1 MKKLLPLLTNLFK
14 VNMHTL
20 MAFLLFG
27 AMLLAGLNSN
37 AQVYYVTNDGKGT
50 AQSADD
56 GIHSLDYQGGNK
68 TDFAS
73 NFTPSP
79 TLLQV
84 DLQHNRAFVYEAYTT
99 TPPNG
104 IGIKVVDLT
113 TGAIIKFITLTIPVR
128 IQSIR
133 YDPIND
139 YIYYVTQDATPS
151 VAGTNDAL
159 WRVRPDGTGSTS
171 LVAGFCKNPTF
182 LALDPKNN
190 RAFVYE
196 NLFADHSLVVINLA
210 DNSVTR
216 TIPTVAASGSLLG
229 IDCAYDPATD
239 YIYLLTSENTAALSD
254 NDALIKV
261 HPDGTGQTTVKSKI
275 SAQPSYCMAA
285 DFGHNKI
292 YYADGNP
299 GGSITARSINSI
311 DLTTGAV
318 STLLDGSRIPP
329 FPAIVT
335 GLWAP
340 GLARLSTTAVSN
352 ISSTTV
358 AMGGSIIY
366 SDIAVTETGIVY
378 SSTNTLPVIGTD
390 QKQVIG
396 AVSGSFFGSL
406 SGLSPVAVYYARAYA
421 TSAAGTSYG
430 DVKSF
435 TTLSNNANL
444 TSFALSSGTL
454 SPAFT
459 AGTTAYT
466 ANVTYNVTS
475 ITVTPAIEQANAIV
489 KVNNTTVASGS
500 ASGGLSLN
508 PGSNTITT
516 VVTAQDGITTKTY
529 ATTITKDRTPQAI
542 TFNSIPA
549 VTYGAADFTL
559 GAVAASTLP
568 VTYTSDNAYVATV
581 TSAGLVHIVGAGTV
595 NITAS
600 QGGNTTYLAA
610 PDVSQQLTVNKA
622 VLTYTADAATRDFG
636 AANPTFTGSVSG
648 FVNSDTQASA
658 TTGTL
663 LFTSTADAT
672 SPVTTNNT
680 KVIGYPIIG
689 SGLSAANYSFT
700 QTPANFKALILN
712 KIVCTYTAHQA
723 TKVYGTANPSFNVE
737 FSGIVNGL
745 TIDQIT
751 SSFAYNTTATAS
763 SPVGSYPITVIGL
776 VALDYTFAPA
786 ASNATAFTITQAN
799 LTFTAQAATKH
810 YGEANPAL
818 SGVITG
824 YVNNETAATALAGTP
839 IYNTTAATT
848 SSIGSYP
855 ITLSG
860 VTAANYNITSAVAN
874 NTAFIITKNTLKYVA
889 TPVSRAFNTAN
900 PSLTGTVTGFLNGD
914 TQASATTGTLSF
926 STAVTAST
934 PVGTYV
940 INGAGLHSANY
951 NIVQSAS
958 SSSAFSIFLSTN
970 GNLSNL
976 VISEGT
982 LSPSF
987 ASGTNNYTATVATDI
1002 TSLTVTPALSDINAR
1017 VTVNGS
1023 QVTSG
1028 TASGSISLNVG
1039 ANTIPVNVT
1048 AQDGT
1053 TSNPYNIIITRLPS
1067 ADATLSSL
1075 SVSTGTL
1082 PSPDV
1087 YNVYRTNVGNT
1098 VTSFD
1103 LTAIVHEPNATLAVN
1118 GTPFNSGTPVTLPLN
1133 LGDNSYG
1140 IVITAQDGITQS
1152 YASLVINRAFSS
1164 NNLLSSL
1171 AVSTSS
1177 LSPAFSSAANNYTVQ
1192 VSNATTSIDIT
1203 PAYDATAWASS
1214 NGYSAPS
1221 GVAVTTPLAVGDNPV
1236 AINVVAQN
1244 GTPNTYNVNVQ
1255 RAASTDATLA
1265 DLGIMTTNSGLD
1277 VPFNSA
1283 TYTYNTT
1290 VTSDVTAFRLN
1301 PVATNDGSTI
1311 TINGTA
1317 LNTTNGNAITL
1328 QYFSA
1333 VEPMVI
1339 VVTAGDGTTQ
1349 KTYTVNV
1356 TRNFSTNNLLQS
1368 LTMNINGTITPLIP
1382 VFDPATND
1390 YTMIIS
1396 DPNVTGIVIA
1406 PVAQD
1411 NRAELRVGGV
1421 PVNVGASRFVALQGG
1436 VNVIPVNVFSFGGG
1450 NNTYNIT
1457 INRAYSSDAGLIN
1470 VILSGNSSYSAII
1483 NQASNNLTTN
1493 IPNNVTSIRLSPNAS
1508 DPGGTVITVNGYA
1521 LIGGATDLLPLAVG
1535 DNVFTIGITAADN
1548 SNTQYYTVHANRLPF
1563 TDVTLSSLAV
1573 DKGALAPAFSPGITS
1588 YTVVVANSDN
1598 AITVTPVAS
1607 AADASVTA
1615 GGQTIDASTP
1625 SYTNSALF
1633 EGNQRITVR
1642 VTAAD
1647 GVNFTSYVLNVLRPS
1662 INQAYLGNIILSSGA
1677 ISPVFSRNT
1686 VNYTASV
1693 AGNVSSVN
1701 FTPATPEATATITVT
1716 NAGNTT
1722 TINAGTPSVL
1732 IPLNVGANVVTANIT
1747 SQDGSTNKTYSVT
1760 ITRAVPSADAT
1771 LAGLN
1776 LGTGTLSPAFS
1787 SSTDTYTAGVNY
1799 ATGSITVTPATT
1811 NANAVITV
1819 GGLAVVSGSGLS
1831 VALNQGSNAI
1841 PVVVTAEDGSTTK
1854 TYTLTINRAAASADA
1869 TLASLGIN
1877 AATISPVFTAGT
1889 TNYTAVVGSGISSI
1903 TLSAFSNEP
1912 NATVLVN
1919 GTAPDG
1925 VTGTIDIPINAGAN
1939 NITIAVTAQDGSASN
1954 TYTLVVSRAY
1964 STSTNAGISN
1974 LTISSGTLTRVGTSD
1989 TFTTSVIPTLNS
2001 LTVLVATI
2009 DAHTTI
2015 QVNGAQV
2022 NNGVASGAVS
2032 LGAGTT
2038 SIPVLITAED
2048 GVTTRTITIIVS
2060 KAGSSN
2066 VGINNIAISSGA
2078 LTRVGSTDN
2087 FTAQVSNTTGS
2098 VTFTTSTND
2107 VHATIKVNGISVNN
2121 GAASAPVTLGS
2132 GTTNIPV
2139 LITAEDGITKRTINV
2154 AVTHLP
2160 STNIGIN
2167 NLAVSSGSLSR
2178 VGTSDTYTT
2187 SVIPALNS
2195 LTVLVGTTDA
2205 HATIQV
2211 NGVQV
2216 NNGVASGAVS
2226 LGAGTTS
2233 IPVLITAEDG
2243 VTTRTLTIIVSKTGS
2258 SNVGINS
2265 IAISSGTLT
2274 RVGSTDNFTALVSN
2288 TTGSVTFT
2296 ISTNDAHAAIKVNGV
2311 PANTGVA
2318 SAPVTLGSGTTNVPV
2333 LITAEDGV
2341 TKRTLTIAVT
2351 QQAFFSAHTV
2361 DNTDI
2366 TAVAKKSNDINNPG
2380 GIIVHQAV
2388 SPNGDG
2394 LNDYLNIEGIEKYT
2408 DNHLSIMNAAGA
2420 LVYDVKGYGSNGNL
2434 FDGHSNKSG
2443 SRQKPGTY
2451 YYSLEYKDG
2460 AETKRKTGY
2469 IVLKY

>member
-1 MKKLLPLLTNLFK
+1 MKKLLPLLINLFK
-14 VNMHTL
+14 VNLHTL
-20 MAFLLFG
+20 MALLLFG
-27 AMLLAGLNSN
+27 AMLLAGFNSN

-79 TLLQV
+79 ILLQV
-84 DLQHNRAFVYEAYTT
+84 DLQHNRAFIYEAYTT

-104 IGIKVVDLT
+104 IGIKVVNLT

-133 YDPIND
+133 YDPVND
-139 YIYYVTQDATPS
+139 YIYYVTQDATTS

-159 WRVRPDGTGSTS
+159 WRVKPDGTGSTS
-171 LVAGFCKNPTF
+171 LVSGFCKNPTF

-216 TIPTVAASGSLLG
+216 TIPTVAASGPLVG
-229 IDCAYDPATD
+229 VDCAYDPVTD
-239 YIYLLTSENTAALSD
+239 YIYMLTSENTAALGD
-254 NDALIKV
+254 NDALFKV
-261 HPDGTGQTTVKSKI
+261 HPDGTGQTTVKSKV

-299 GGSITARSINSI
+299 GGSITTRSINSV

-318 STLLDGSRIPP
+318 STLLDGSRIPA

-340 GLARLSTTAVSN
+340 DLARLSTATVSN

-358 AMGGSIIY
+358 TMGGSVTY

-390 QKQVIG
+390 QKQAIG
-396 AVSGSFFGSL
+396 SGTGSFSGGL
-406 SGLSPVAVYYARAYA
+406 NGLSPVTLYYARAYA

-435 TTLSNNANL
+435 TTLSNNAYL
-444 TSFALSSGTL
+444 TSLALSSGTL
-454 SPAFT
+454 SPVFSGIT
-459 AGTTAYT
+459 NAYT

-475 ITVTPAIEQANAIV
+475 ITLTPVIAQANATV

-500 ASGGLSLN
+500 ASGALSLN
-508 PGSNTITT
+508 PGSNIITT
-516 VVTAQDGITTKTY
+516 VVTAQDGITTKIYT
-529 ATTITKDRTPQAI
+529 TTITKDKTPQAI

-568 VTYTSDNAYVATV
+568 VSYTSDNANVATV
-581 TSAGLVHIVGAGTV
+581 TSAGLVHIVGVGTV

-600 QGGNTTYLAA
+600 QAGNTTYLAA
-610 PDVSQQLTVNKA
+610 TNVSQQLTVNKA
-622 VLTYTADAATRDFG
+622 VLTYTADAASRDYG

-648 FVNSDTQASA
+648 FVNGDSKATA
-658 TTGTL
+658 TTGTMV
-663 LFTSTADAT
+663 FTSTANAT
-672 SPVTTNNT
+672 SPVTTDNT
-680 KVIGYPIIG
+680 KVIKYPITG
-689 SGLSAANYSFT
+689 SGLSAANYSFVQAT
-700 QTPANFKALILN
+700 ANSTALTLN
-712 KIVCTYTAHQA
+712 KIVITYTAQPA
-723 TKVYGTANPSFNVE
+723 TKVYGAANPLFNVVFTGLANGQTIDQVA
-737 FSGIVNGL
+737 FSFAYATTATESSPIGSYPVTVNGL
-745 TIDQIT
+745 D
-751 SSFAYNTTATAS
+751 
-763 SPVGSYPITVIGL
+763 
-776 VALDYTFAPA
+776 ALNYTFTPA
-786 ASNATAFTITQAN
+786 ASNTTIFTITKAN
-799 LTFTAQAATKH
+799 LTFTAQAASKH
-810 YGEANPAL
+810 YGEANPSL
-818 SGVITG
+818 SGAITG

-839 IYNTTAATT
+839 VYNTTATTT
-848 SSIGSYP
+848 SSVGGYP

-860 VTAANYNITSAVAN
+860 VTAANYNLIAAAAN
-874 NTAFIITKNTLKYVA
+874 NTALTIAKNTLSYVA
-889 TPVSRAFNTAN
+889 TPASRAFNTAN
-900 PSLTGTVTGFLNGD
+900 PSVTGTITGFLNGD

-926 STAVTAST
+926 STAVTLST
-934 PVGTYV
+934 PVGTYA
-940 INGAGLHSANY
+940 INGSGLSSANY
-951 NIVQSAS
+951 NIAQDAS
-958 SSSAFSIFLSTN
+958 NASAFSIFLSTN
-970 GNLSNL
+970 GNLSSL
-976 VISEGT
+976 SISQGS

-987 ASGTNNYTATVATDI
+987 ASGTNNYTATVATGV
-1002 TSLTVTPALSDINAR
+1002 TSLTLTPTLSDVNAG
-1017 VTVNGS
+1017 VTVNGN

-1028 TASGSISLNVG
+1028 ASSGAISLNVG
-1039 ANTIPVNVT
+1039 PNIIPVNVT

-1053 TSNPYNIIITRLPS
+1053 TTNPYNITVTRLPS
-1067 ADATLSSL
+1067 SDATLNSFSI
-1075 SVSTGTL
+1075 STGTL
-1082 PSPDV
+1082 PSPDI
-1087 YNVYRTNVGNT
+1087 YNVYRTSVGNT
-1098 VTSFD
+1098 LTSFD
-1103 LTAIVHEPNATLAVN
+1103 LTAIVHESNATLTVN
-1118 GTPFNSGTPVTLPLN
+1118 GTPFNSGTPVTLPLS
-1133 LGDNSYG
+1133 LGDNTYNV
-1140 IVITAQDGITQS
+1140 VITAQDGTTQN
-1152 YASLVINRAFSS
+1152 YYGLVINRAFSS

-1171 AVSTSS
+1171 AVSTGS
-1177 LSPAFSSAANNYTVQ
+1177 LSPAFGSGVNNYTVQ

-1203 PAYDATAWASS
+1203 PAYDVTALASI

-1221 GVAVTTPLAVGDNPV
+1221 GIALTTPLAVGDNAVP
-1236 AINVVAQN
+1236 ITVVAQN
-1244 GTPNTYNVNVQ
+1244 GASNTYNVNVQ
-1255 RAASTDATLA
+1255 RVASTDATLA
-1265 DLGIMTTNSGLD
+1265 GLGIITTNSGLD
-1277 VPFNSA
+1277 VPFDSG

-1290 VTSDVTAFRLN
+1290 VTGDVTAFILK
-1301 PVATNDGSTI
+1301 PIATNDGSTI
-1311 TINGTA
+1311 TINGAA
-1317 LNTTNGNAITL
+1317 LNTANGNAITL

-1390 YTMIIS
+1390 YTMVIS

-1411 NRAELRVGGV
+1411 SHAEVRVGGAL
-1421 PVNVGASRFVALQGG
+1421 VNVGASRFVALQGG
-1436 VNVIPVNVFSFGGG
+1436 VNVIPVNVLSFGGG

-1457 INRAYSSDAGLIN
+1457 INRAYSSNAGLIN
-1470 VILSGNSSYSAII
+1470 VILSGNAQYSAII
-1483 NQASNNLTTN
+1483 NQTNNNLTAT
-1493 IPNNVTSIRLSPNAS
+1493 IPNNVTAISLIPNAS

-1521 LIGGATDLLPLAVG
+1521 ISGGASGSLPLAVG
-1535 DNVFTIGITAADN
+1535 DNVFTVGITAADN
-1548 SNTQYYTVHANRLPF
+1548 SNTQYYTVHAIRLPF
-1563 TDVTLSSLAV
+1563 TDVTLSSLTV
-1573 DKGALAPAFSPGITS
+1573 DKGVLAPAFSPGTTS

-1607 AADASVTA
+1607 AAGVTVTA

-1633 EGNQRITVR
+1633 EGNQRIPVR
-1642 VTAAD
+1642 VTAPD
-1647 GVNFTSYVLNVLRPS
+1647 GVNFTTYALNVLRPS
-1662 INQAYLGNIILSSGA
+1662 VNQAYLGNIVLSSGA
-1677 ISPVFSRNT
+1677 ISPAFSRNT
-1686 VNYTASV
+1686 VNYTATV

-1701 FTPATPEATATITVT
+1701 FTPATAEANATITVT

-1732 IPLNVGANVVTANIT
+1732 IPLNAGANTVTTNIT
-1747 SQDGSTNKTYSVT
+1747 SQDGSTTKTYTVT
-1760 ITRAVPSADAT
+1760 ITRTVPSADAT

-1776 LGTGTLSPAFS
+1776 LSTGTLSPVFS
-1787 SSTDTYTAGVNY
+1787 SSTDTYTANVNY

-1819 GGLAVVSGSGLS
+1819 RGLAVVSGSGLS

-1854 TYTLTINRAAASADA
+1854 TYTLTVNRAAASADA

-1877 AATISPVFTAGT
+1877 ATTISPVFTAGT
-1889 TNYTAVVGSGISSI
+1889 TSYTAVVGSSVSSI

-1939 NITIAVTAQDGSASN
+1939 NIAIAVTAEDGIATR
-1954 TYTLVVSRAY
+1954 TYTVTVSKKKSSDA
-1964 STSTNAGISN
+1964 A
-1974 LTISSGTLTRVGTSD
+1974 LTLIAVSGAVLTRVGTTD
-1989 TFTTSVIPTLNS
+1989 HYTTSVSSSVTSIQQSATLSESHATFTVNNIAATSGTATTVALNATGTTDINNVVTAEDGIATRTYTVTVTKKKSSDAALTLIAVSGAVLTRVGTTDHYTTSVSSSVTSIQQRATLSESHATFTVNNIAATSGAATTVALNATGATDINTVVTAEDGIATRTYTVTVTKKKSSDAALTLIAVSGAVLTRVGTTDDYTTSIDSGVTSIQQTVTLSDSNATVTVNGTAANAGVAIP
-2001 LTVLVATI
+2001 VTI
-2009 DAHTTI
+2009 DAGATT
-2015 QVNGAQV
+2015 V
-2022 NNGVASGAVS
+2022 
-2032 LGAGTT
+2032 TT
-2038 SIPVLITAED
+2038 VVTAED
-2048 GVTTRTITIIVS
+2048 GVTTRTYTVVINKVT
-2060 KAGSSN
+2060 SSN
-2066 VGINNIAISSGA
+2066 APLTLALHTLYDDNSAGI
-2078 LTRVGSTDN
+2078 
-2087 FTAQVSNTTGS
+2087 
-2098 VTFTTSTND
+2098 
-2107 VHATIKVNGISVNN
+2107 
-2121 GAASAPVTLGS
+2121 
-2132 GTTNIPV
+2132 
-2139 LITAEDGITKRTINV
+2139 
-2154 AVTHLP
+2154 
-2160 STNIGIN
+2160 
-2167 NLAVSSGSLSR
+2167 
-2178 VGTSDTYTT
+2178 
-2187 SVIPALNS
+2187 
-2195 LTVLVGTTDA
+2195 
-2205 HATIQV
+2205 
-2211 NGVQV
+2211 
-2216 NNGVASGAVS
+2216 
-2226 LGAGTTS
+2226 
-2233 IPVLITAEDG
+2233 
-2243 VTTRTLTIIVSKTGS
+2243 
-2258 SNVGINS
+2258 
-2265 IAISSGTLT
+2265 
-2274 RVGSTDNFTALVSN
+2274 
-2288 TTGSVTFT
+2288 
-2296 ISTNDAHAAIKVNGV
+2296 
-2311 PANTGVA
+2311 
-2318 SAPVTLGSGTTNVPV
+2318 
-2333 LITAEDGV
+2333 
-2341 TKRTLTIAVT
+2341 
-2351 QQAFFSAHTV
+2351 
-2361 DNTDI
+2361 
-2366 TAVAKKSNDINNPG
+2366 AKKSNNITNSYD
-2380 GIIVHQAV
+2380 IIVHQAV

-2394 LNDYLNIEGIEKYT
+2394 LNDYLNIEGIEKYA

-2443 SRQKPGTY
+2443 SLQKPGTY